1 MGLYAVVVSWLR
13 FKLSASE
20 HDVEAVADALEL
32 SGALAVSIESASEA
46 QRLQG
51 ARESIPLWDVNH
63 VVGLFRVEAR
73 PADILDSLCKTLG
86 VDHIPYETDRLD
98 DADWEQ
104 TSRTQF
110 TPVQIAAKMWV
121 VPSWH
126 EAPDRSA
133 INIIID
139 PGLAFG
145 TGTHPTTQLCL
156 AWLTE
161 QTLAEHTVIDYG
173 CGSGILTIA
182 ALKLG
187 AARAIG
193 VDTDAQALAV
203 SRDNTAR
210 NGVGDRF
217 IPCLPEA
224 LAANQ
229 TVPIMIANILSE
241 TLIALAPELTARVAP
256 GGRLV
261 LSGILVDQADEVIA
275 AFSPTFKFESRER
288 GGWVLLAGSRER

>member
-1 MGLYAVVVSWLR
+1 MYAVVVSWLR
-13 FKLSASE
+13 IKLNASQ
-20 HDVEAVADALEL
+20 HDVEAVALEV

-51 ARESIPLWDVNH
+51 ARESVPLWDINH
-63 VVGLFRVEAR
+63 VIGLFRAEAR
-73 PADILDSLCKTLG
+73 PADILDSLRKTLG
-86 VDHIPYETDRLD
+86 VDHIPYQTDRLD
-98 DADWEQ
+98 DADWE
-104 TSRTQF
+104 RTWRVQF
-110 TPVQIAAKMWV
+110 TPVQIAANLWI

-133 INIIID
+133 VNVIVD

-156 AWLTE
+156 AWLAE
-161 QTLAEHTVIDYG
+161 QTLAERTVIDYG
-173 CGSGILTIA
+173 CGSGILAVA

-203 SRDNTAR
+203 SRENATR
-210 NGVGDRF
+210 NNVGDRF
-217 IPCLPEA
+217 VACLPEE

-229 TVPIMIANILSE
+229 AAPITIANILSD
-241 TLIALAPELTARVAP
+241 TLIALAPVLTARVAP

-261 LSGILVDQADEVIA
+261 LSGILVDQADEVVA
-275 AFSPTFKFESRER
+275 AFSPTFKFESRRR
-288 GGWVLLAGSRER
+288 GEWVLLAGSRGR